1 MANIVAL
8 SQVRYPRRCRPGDR
22 VAVLSPS
29 AALPA
34 VYPHVHELGLRRL
47 VDAFGLVPVEFPT
60 TRQLGSSPA
69 ARAADIVAAFAD
81 PSIAAVIATIGGDDQ
96 IAVLRHLDAAL
107 IAANPKPF
115 FGYSDNTNLL
125 NYLVNLGMVAYHGGS
140 TMVHLGRGGRL
151 HDLTASSLRAA
162 LFQGGEHELRP
173 PNTFSVNALP
183 WDDPANL
190 QREPPTQPASPWRWH
205 GDGRVVEG
213 RLWGG
218 CLEILDWTLQVGRY
232 VAPVEHHRSS
242 VLFIETSEEMPTSA
256 YVYRTLRNMGERGL
270 LGVIDALLVGRPVSE
285 AFGTT
290 ATAEQIAAAE
300 DEQHAA
306 VVRAVDEYHP
316 GLPVVV
322 GIDAGHTDPQLIL
335 PLGGLV
341 RVDTKARRITVTY

>member
-81 PSIAAVIATIGGDDQ
+81 PSIAAVMATIGGDDQ

-140 TMVHLGRGGRL
+140 TGRTS
-151 HDLTASSLRAA
+151 D
-162 LFQGGEHELRP
+162 
-173 PNTFSVNALP
+173 
-183 WDDPANL
+183 
-190 QREPPTQPASPWRWH
+190 
-205 GDGRVVEG
+205 
-213 RLWGG
+213 
-218 CLEILDWTLQVGRY
+218 QVR
-232 VAPVEHHRSS
+232 
-242 VLFIETSEEMPTSA
+242 
-256 YVYRTLRNMGERGL
+256 
-270 LGVIDALLVGRPVSE
+270 
-285 AFGTT
+285 
-290 ATAEQIAAAE
+290 
-300 DEQHAA
+300 
-306 VVRAVDEYHP
+306 
-316 GLPVVV
+316 
-322 GIDAGHTDPQLIL
+322 
-335 PLGGLV
+335 
-341 RVDTKARRITVTY
+341 